1 MSERISPDSR
11 AELLRIANLMGVGE
25 KDIEFLGR
33 LSAES
38 LLEFRQQLIDIF
50 FEENPSLKRLAKVAN
65 VLPSA
70 VIAKLTVDAIGPI
83 IAARV
88 VGEVDTKAAVGVL
101 KRVPIDFVVDTA
113 VQADPRRVIPLFSES
128 PRQVA
133 KDTADELIRRKEY
146 VAIGQ
151 LIAYV
156 EDDVMEHAL
165 GNASDLDILYSSFLI
180 EDKDRLGDGV
190 AMLDDK
196 RIASIIKTAAK
207 KKMWLEALDLMSHL
221 ETDEFR
227 RVVSQAMSLDEKTL
241 DELFEFVASEDLWY
255 IAVPAVCL
263 ADNPSNGV
271 AAVLRGKPKTKKAFL
286 EAASGGD
293 YAEEIQELLEKADSP
308 ELEKFLAPIVNA
320 A

>member
-1 MSERISPDSR
+1 MSDRISPDSR
-11 AELLRIANLMGVGE
+11 AELLRIANLMGVAPE
-25 KDIEFLGR
+25 QIEFLGR

-38 LLEFRQQLIDIF
+38 LLEFRRQLIDIF
-50 FEENPSLKRLAKVAN
+50 FEENPALKRFAKVAN

-101 KRVPIDFVVDTA
+101 KRVPISFIVDTA
-113 VQADPRRVIPLFSES
+113 VQADPRRVIPLFAES
-128 PRQVA
+128 PRQIA

-165 GNASDLDILYSSFLI
+165 GTASDLDVLYSSFLI

-196 RIASIIKTAAK
+196 RVKSIIKTAAK
-207 KKMWLEALDLMSHL
+207 HKMWLEALDLMSHL

-227 RVVSQAMSLDEKTL
+227 RVVTQAMDLPDAQL
-241 DELFEFVASEDLWY
+241 DELFEFVAAEDLWY
-255 IAVPAVCL
+255 IGIPALCL
-263 ADNPSNGV
+263 ADNPSRGV
-271 AAVLRGKPKTKKAFL
+271 AALLRAKPKTRKSFV
-286 EAASGGD
+286 EAASDAD
-293 YAEEIQELLEKADSP
+293 YADDLAGLVERCDDATFAKL
-308 ELEKFLAPIVNA
+308 LAPAIA

>member
-1 MSERISPDSR
+1 MSPESR

-25 KDIEFLGR
+25 ADIAFLGR

-38 LLEFRQQLIDIF
+38 LFDFRQSLIDIY
-50 FEENPSLKRLAKVAN
+50 FEENPALKRFAKIAN

-70 VIAKLTVDAIGPI
+70 VIAKLTVDAIGPTL
-83 IAARV
+83 AARV
-88 VGEVDTKAAVGVL
+88 VGEVDTRAAVGVL

-133 KDTADELIRRKEY
+133 KDAADELIRRKEY

-165 GNASDLDILYSSFLI
+165 GTASDLDVLYSSFLI

-190 AMLDDK
+190 AMLSDE
-196 RIASIIKTAAK
+196 RIASIIQTAAK

-221 ETDEFR
+221 ETGEFR
-227 RVVSQAMSLDEKTL
+227 RVVTQAMVLGDSVL
-241 DELFEFVASEDLWY
+241 DELFEFVSAEDLWY

-263 ADNPSNGV
+263 ADDPSRGV
-271 AAVLRGKPKTKKAFL
+271 AALLRAKPTVRKGFVKA
-286 EAASGGD
+286 AAGGD
-293 YAEEIQELLEKADSP
+293 YASELEELLEKCDDPA
-308 ELEKFLAPIVNA
+308 LAKLLAPAMA